1 MNCLGAVG
9 AAQLL
14 AYRSVAQQA
23 RDPGQRLEMVGARG
37 LGRQQHTDQ
46 VDRLLVDGVEVD
58 GRLELCEE
66 RVEPVQV
73 RQLSVRD
80 RDTVADPGRAQA
92 LALDQDFEYRPLGLR
107 SQFGGALGQFLQR
120 LLLAGSGV
128 PDTGQSPAIS

>member
-1 MNCLGAVG
+1 MNCLDAVG

-23 RDPGQRLEMVGARG
+23 RDSGQRLEMVGARG

-58 GRLELCEE
+58 GRLELREE

-73 RQLSVRD
+73 RQLAR
-80 RDTVADPGRAQA
+80 GRWK
-92 LALDQDFEYRPLGLR
+92 R
-107 SQFGGALGQFLQR
+107 
-120 LLLAGSGV
+120 
-128 PDTGQSPAIS
+128 T